1 MVSVMVLVKSLKSG
15 AKLFLLPSSL
25 SSSFGLGSPFRSCS
39 FSFSLSIPRA
49 SAKAFGRCLRSVLF
63 LPERQAFDEQR
74 QKLENEHDH
83 DYENDSGKRCSSA

>member
-15 AKLFLLPSSL
+15 AKLFLLPSS
-25 SSSFGLGSPFRSCS
+25 SNFGLGSPFRSC
-39 FSFSLSIPRA
+39 SFSLSIPRA

-63 LPERQAFDEQR
+63 LPERHAFDEQR